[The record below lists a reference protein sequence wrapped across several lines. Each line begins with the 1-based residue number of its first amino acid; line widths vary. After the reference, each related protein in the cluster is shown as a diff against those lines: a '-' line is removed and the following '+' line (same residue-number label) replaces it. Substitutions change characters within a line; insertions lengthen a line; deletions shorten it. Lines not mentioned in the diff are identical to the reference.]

1 MEQELEKKFDLP
13 LKHAAEE
20 VVGILD
26 IFTSGTGM
34 KIKKWV
40 ANRRFTYFDD
50 PCLPLLRDNATF
62 RIVCADKAGEFW
74 SRFDYKH
81 GAVGTKSR
89 VEHSES
95 DVKSRDNY
103 GCEPETWFN
112 QQWKIGLRDP
122 QAVAS
127 VWTTHEKWVLTGDDE
142 TKVEISY
149 DRFFSDRE
157 RTQLLFQEVEVED
170 KSMWGRGE
178 KGWKCVV
185 ASLKKHLT
193 PLLQLTHVNV
203 QKYERVMQTLHSARA
218 LLAVIIHAF
227 TAHNDQPTLP
237 RKARRRHDKMTP
249 TAVHPCWGAMTILQE
264 PLLPWRLRW
273 NGAMALALHDVLEDT
288 TAGLPEG
295 TSEVVAKL
303 VGEMTFKNYG
313 EELDSW
319 WKLPSEAKLL
329 KLYDKV
335 SNLLDGSWMPEEKLV
350 MYKFYTSRLADAVS
364 KLYGNLNIVKI
375 ARAICA

>member
-1 MEQELEKKFDLP
+1 MEQELETKFDIP
-13 LKHAAEE
+13 LKHTSEE

-26 IFTSGTGM
+26 IFASGTGM
-34 KIKKWV
+34 KVKKWV
-40 ANRRFTYFDD
+40 ATRQFTYFDD
-50 PCLPLLRDNATF
+50 PCLPLLRDGATF
-62 RIVCADKAGEFW
+62 RIVSADKVGEYW
-74 SRFDYKH
+74 SRFDFKQ
-81 GAVGTKSR
+81 GAVGTKNR
-89 VEHSES
+89 VEASEAS
-95 DVKSRDNY
+95 PQGIQKPILYFVER
-103 GCEPETWFN
+103 
-112 QQWKIGLRDP
+112 WKIGLRDP

-127 VWTTHEKWVLTGDDE
+127 VWTIHEKWELTGDE
-142 TKVEISY
+142 EKVEISY

-178 KGWKCVV
+178 KGWKRVV

-218 LLAVIIHAF
+218 LLAVIAYAF

-249 TAVHPCWGAMTILQE
+249 AAVHPCWGAMTILQE

-303 VGEMTFKNYG
+303 VGEMTFKSYG

-319 WKLPSEAKLL
+319 WKLSSEAKLL

-335 SNLLDGSWMPEEKLV
+335 SNLLDGSWMPPEKLV
-350 MYKFYTSRLADAVS
+350 LYRCYTLQLSDEAA
-364 KLYGNLNIVKI
+364 KQYGELNIVKI